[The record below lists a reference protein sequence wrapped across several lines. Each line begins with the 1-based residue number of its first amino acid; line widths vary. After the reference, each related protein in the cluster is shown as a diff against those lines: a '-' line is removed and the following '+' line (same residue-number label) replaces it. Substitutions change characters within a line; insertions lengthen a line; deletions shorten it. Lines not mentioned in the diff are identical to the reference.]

1 MTKQEKIVANQ
12 ERIVTK
18 NKKTAGSFFSISLM
32 TIRKWHWMSAALC
45 FICMLLF
52 SVTGIT
58 LHHSKIFLPKPT
70 VTLTEGQLPVE
81 FLPDL
86 GLHLEQKKL
95 GLPVVMVEWFD
106 EKQNIGVI
114 TPEPKNID
122 AKPMEGKVSAE
133 KNSAE
138 KTSQVKN
145 AEGKNLA
152 EKGEIKDGEIKP
164 VERNN
169 REKGPDVKDG
179 KLRIAQNRP
188 GEATALTIN
197 LASGAFT
204 YEVTDKG
211 WLAYLNDLHKGK
223 NTGDAWVYFIDIFAI
238 ACIIFSITGFLLL
251 QRYAN
256 TRAKTWPLLIAGL
269 VLPVFFMM
277 FLIH

>member
-1 MTKQEKIVANQ
+1 VTKQETFVANQ
-12 ERIVTK
+12 ERMVTT

-58 LHHSKIFLPKPT
+58 LHHSRIFLPKPT
-70 VTLTEGQLPVE
+70 VTLTEGQLPGE
-81 FLPDL
+81 LLPDL
-86 GLHLEQKKL
+86 ALHIEQKKM
-95 GLPVVMVEWFD
+95 GLPVPMVEWFD
-106 EKQNIGVI
+106 ENQNINVI
-114 TPEPKNID
+114 TPAPRNIE
-122 AKPMEGKVSAE
+122 AKAMEGKASGE
-133 KNSAE
+133 NNGE
-138 KTSQVKN
+138 VKN
-145 AEGKNLA
+145 AESKDLA
-152 EKGEIKDGEIKP
+152 EKGEVRGGEIKSA
-164 VERNN
+164 ERNN
-169 REKGPDVKDG
+169 RESGKGPDVKDG
-179 KLRIAQNRP
+179 KLRIPQNRP

-269 VLPVFFMM
+269 VLPIFFMM